1 MNNKYTSQWN
11 HFDSGQWK
19 CSLVI
24 YK

>member
-24 YK
+24 CK